1 MTTVRDPEILYAAF
15 TQHIRRCP
23 DCAVQTDLC
32 PAAREFL
39 HAWGEAEK
47 VAHAARLEL
56 ERAQYEQDYADEGG
70 RPDYDA
76 LRETYDL

>member
-39 HAWGEAEK
+39 HAWGEAERRVSRCTETDAFLDSDSHLADFK
-47 VAHAARLEL
+47 EA
-56 ERAQYEQDYADEGG
+56 EREAFE
-70 RPDYDA
+70 
-76 LRETYDL
+76 